1 MEDATNSNNKQDWTG
16 CSVSRLRNA
25 NVNANTTSTADA
37 KEPPKKQADQ

>member
-25 NVNANTTSTADA
+25 NVNATSTADA
-37 KEPPKKQADQ
+37 KEPSKKQAEQ